1 MVYKIITSRRQGHVF
16 AHNSTKKSRRSTK
29 SGRKVVRA
37 TGDIPHQ
44 FLGQNRSKSPRRI
57 MLIRVK
63 RHISIL
69 VGEGLLTSNLIIC
82 HAYATQIPASLT
94 CAMKKKHFIKPHH
107 SITQWSHSTHETVAG
122 WQKRQL
128 PITLATLNNAAI
140 AYRLKIKKKKQW
152 NHGIL

>member
-107 SITQWSHSTHETVAG
+107 SITHKNKKLSYR
-122 WQKRQL
+122 WQTALRGLSQSQSKSPNMVPWYLLRM
-128 PITLATLNNAAI
+128 
-140 AYRLKIKKKKQW
+140 W
-152 NHGIL
+152 